1 MKIHRYEFVGPDSL
15 ITLNDL
21 LSHGWSPVRE
31 ICGAAADGS
40 AKTLVLLEK
49 ESAVPEFPGDNLI
62 EGVPVEFLMNVML
75 FENFA
80 SEEIRQV
87 VSLCRITTLARG
99 AQIFS
104 KGDPSESLYVV
115 LAGDVEVVLPELP
128 VEESSVVKLNPGGVF
143 GESTFFSETSHTMS
157 ASCASDSTTLLLLS
171 RVAFNEIFETN
182 SVVALRLV
190 NNVARIL
197 AARLQE
203 TDQWVWNL
211 LQQSQFARVS
221 SSWRRFRHRVGGTE
235 SAGGGFFGI

>member
-15 ITLNDL
+15 IKLNDL

-40 AKTLVLLEK
+40 ANTLVLLEK
-49 ESAVPEFPGDNLI
+49 ESVVLEFPVDKLI
-62 EGVPVEFLMNVML
+62 EGVPLEFLLNVML

-104 KGDPSESLYVV
+104 KVDQTESMYVV
-115 LAGDVEVVLPELP
+115 LAGDVQ
-128 VEESSVVKLNPGGVF
+128 
-143 GESTFFSETSHTMS
+143 
-157 ASCASDSTTLLLLS
+157 
-171 RVAFNEIFETN
+171 
-182 SVVALRLV
+182 
-190 NNVARIL
+190 VARIL

-203 TDQWVWNL
+203 TDQWIWNL
-211 LQQSQFARVS
+211 LQQSQFARVR
-221 SSWRRFRHRVGGTE
+221 SSWRRFRHRVGGRSSSVPPE
-235 SAGGGFFGI
+235 LPDAGGGVSCRG